1 MFAFVCLT
9 LLLPLLSIYSFVSI
23 SGQNAIFSC
32 KDTAAT
38 TIAVKLF
45 IRTIIM
51 LLLLTLKI
59 LFYSRELSLQQFF
72 VDNCQFEIERFQ
84 SMIMAPPGNEAIHTF
99 RPTTLNNC

>member
-32 KDTAAT
+32 KDAAAT

-45 IRTIIM
+45 YKNNNYVVVIDIEDFI
-51 LLLLTLKI
+51 LLTGI
-59 LFYSRELSLQQFF
+59 ISPTIFCRQLSIR
-72 VDNCQFEIERFQ
+72 N
-84 SMIMAPPGNEAIHTF
+84 
-99 RPTTLNNC
+99 